1 MADQT
6 LLPDP
11 TCLHLLQLEAEGKV
25 ITATVKTR
33 VPEAKCPLCSGRSEK
48 VHSHYL
54 RVLADLPW
62 MGYAVRLKLHTRR
75 FFCPHPECPRQIF
88 TERLPS
94 IVAPYAHRTLRLTDV
109 FTLIGFAL
117 GGEAGKR
124 LVQAMGLATSPDTLL
139 RLIHQASDVEY
150 PTPRVLGVD
159 DWSFRRGRK
168 FGTILIDLEKRIPIE
183 LLPDREASTLAKWLK
198 EHPGVEIISRDRGSA
213 YAEGA
218 TLGAPDAQQ
227 TADRWHIL
235 KNLGEALEGFF
246 ISKKSLL
253 KAALQDPMAS
263 TTKAFPLEESPMG
276 NTRRLEEMSQQR
288 HQEKVERYRKIHEL
302 HAKKVDQG
310 IIARQVGTS
319 RQTVTRSI
327 HMDQPPER
335 RSPRRTRTHQ
345 LEPFKSYL
353 IQRWNDGCRNASELY
368 REIVEKGYTASM
380 ANVTR
385 FIRNVRT
392 TKGKPRGFKQVEPTP
407 ETIATKKDAQVR
419 RPPTALQVARLM
431 TFTQEQRLD
440 WQNTYLTRLCESDP
454 LIAQTFTLLQDFATM
469 LRERQ
474 GARLDDWLT
483 QVEEQEVSELKN
495 FARGLKKDYNA
506 VKAGLTLEWSNGQ
519 VEGHVHR
526 LKLLKRQMY
535 GKANFQTLRK
545 RVLKRA

>member
-1 MADQT
+1 MTDLT

-11 TCLHLLQLEAEGKV
+11 TCLHLLQLEAEGKI
-25 ITATVKTR
+25 ITATVKTSL
-33 VPEAKCPLCSGRSEK
+33 PEARCPVCTSRSEK

-62 MGYAVRLKLHTRR
+62 MGCAVRLKLHIRR
-75 FFCPHPECPRQIF
+75 FFCPNPECQRQIF
-88 TERLPS
+88 TERLPGV
-94 IVAPYAHRTLRLTDV
+94 VAPYAHRTLRLTEV

-124 LVQAMGLATSPDTLL
+124 LVQGMGLATSPDTLL
-139 RLIHQASDVEY
+139 RLIHQASDVEH

-183 LLPDREASTLAKWLK
+183 LLPDREASTLAKWLQ
-198 EHPGVEIISRDRGSA
+198 EHPGVEIISRDRGGA

-218 TLGAPDAQQ
+218 TLGAPDVQQ

-246 ISKKSLL
+246 ISKKSVL
-253 KAALQDPMAS
+253 KAAMQDPTAPTAKAS
-263 TTKAFPLEESPMG
+263 PLEERPMG
-276 NTRRLEEMSQQR
+276 NTRRLEEVSQER

-319 RQTVTRSI
+319 RQTVTRYL

-335 RSPRRTRTHQ
+335 RSPRRTRTHL
-345 LEPFKSYL
+345 LEPFKTYL
-353 IQRWNDGCRNASELY
+353 IRRWNDGCRNASELY
-368 REIVEKGYTASM
+368 REITEDGYTASL

-385 FIRNVRT
+385 FIRNLRT

-407 ETIATKKDAQVR
+407 ETIAAKKDAEVR

-431 TFTQEQRLD
+431 TFTQDQRLD
-440 WQNTYLTRLCESDP
+440 WQNTYLARLCEADP

-474 GARLDDWLT
+474 GARLDAWLA

-495 FARGLKKDYNA
+495 FARGLQKDYDA

-526 LKLLKRQMY
+526 LKLLKRQSY
-535 GKANFQTLRK
+535 GRAGFQTLRK
-545 RVLKRA
+545 RVLRRA

>member
-1 MADQT
+1 MTNQT

-11 TCLHLLQLEAEGKV
+11 TSLHLLQLEAEGKV

-33 VPEAKCPLCSGRSEK
+33 APEAKCPVCSGCSEK

-75 FFCPHPECPRQIF
+75 FFCPNPECARQIF
-88 TERLPS
+88 TERLPGV
-94 IVAPYAHRTLRLTDV
+94 VAPYAHRTLRLTDV

-124 LVQAMGLATSPDTLL
+124 LVQGMGLATSPDTLL
-139 RLIHQASDVEY
+139 RLIHQASDVEHQ
-150 PTPRVLGVD
+150 TPRVLGVD

-168 FGTILIDLEKRIPIE
+168 FGTILIDLEKRLPIE
-183 LLPDREASTLAKWLK
+183 LLPDREASTLAKWLQ
-198 EHPGVEIISRDRGSA
+198 EHPGVEIISRDRGGA
-213 YAEGA
+213 YADGATEGA
-218 TLGAPDAQQ
+218 PQAQQ
-227 TADRWHIL
+227 IADRWHIL

-253 KAALQDPMAS
+253 KAAMLDPTIS
-263 TTKAFPLEESPMG
+263 TTKPSPLQESPMG
-276 NTRRLEEMSQQR
+276 NTRRLEEVSQER

-310 IIARQVGTS
+310 IIARLVGTS
-319 RQTVTRSI
+319 RQTVTRYI

-335 RSPRRTRTHQ
+335 RTPRRTRTHL
-345 LEPFKSYL
+345 LEPFKPYL
-353 IQRWNDGCRNASELY
+353 IERWNDGCRNASELY
-368 REIVEKGYTASM
+368 REIVEKGYIASL

-385 FIRNVRT
+385 FIRNLRT

-440 WQNTYLTRLCESDP
+440 WQNAYLTRLCEADP

-474 GARLDDWLT
+474 GARLDAWLA
-483 QVEEQEVSELKN
+483 QIEEQEVAELKN
-495 FARGLKKDYNA
+495 FARGLKKDYDA

-545 RVLKRA
+545 RVLKHA